1 MDRRILLPLV
11 FAGLAAAAAATPW
24 PAGAQCR
31 LCAERTTVRS
41 DTSETDQVRIDVE
54 TSLSFDRLILAG
66 SGEGSASI
74 RPDGSRSVAGSV
86 ADMSP
91 RAMVA
96 TVVVHGEPGRL
107 VRVDLPRRIDL
118 YALSGGRITF
128 EDVVS
133 DLPSLPKLDRAGNLT
148 FRLGGRLKLSSDADG
163 DYRGDLPI
171 TVEYL

>member
-1 MDRRILLPLV
+1 MDRRILLPLA
-11 FAGLAAAAAATPW
+11 FAAMAMASPL
-24 PAGAQCR
+24 GAQCR
-31 LCAERTTVRS
+31 LCTERTTVRT
-41 DTSETDQVRIDVE
+41 DTGDTDQVRIDIE

-66 SGEGSASI
+66 PGDGSASI
-74 RPDGSRSVAGSV
+74 RPDGSRVVAGSV

-96 TVVVHGEPGRL
+96 TIVVHGEPGRL
-107 VRVDLPRRIDL
+107 IRVDLPRRIDL

-128 EDVVS
+128 EEVIS
-133 DLPSLPKLDRAGNLT
+133 DLPSLPKLDAAGNLT
-148 FRLGGRLKLSSDADG
+148 FRVGGRLKISGDADG

>member
-1 MDRRILLPLV
+1 MGPRILLPLV
-11 FAGLAAAAAATPW
+11 FAGIAAAAAM
-24 PAGAQCR
+24 PAHAQCR
-31 LCAERTTVRS
+31 LCEQPTTLHN
-41 DTSETDQVRIDVE
+41 ETGDSDQVRIEVE

-66 SGEGSASI
+66 AGEGSASI

-96 TVVVHGEPGRL
+96 TIVVHGEPSRL

-133 DLPSLPKLDRAGNLT
+133 DLPSLPKLDSAGNLT
-148 FRLGGRLKLSSDADG
+148 FRLGGRLKISGEADG